1 MKPSRKHLIISP
13 CIFFAGLISLSSF
26 TLTSIAGQDFV
37 YHKEIGAACSESTV
51 PAEVYKLMP
60 GVYDSFPKG
69 PCPLLNSK
77 GKEKF
82 GGCKALSGE
91 GVVWYYDMP
100 EFQGVNDKAEVK
112 AGCAEWI
119 PVDS

>member
-1 MKPSRKHLIISP
+1 M
-13 CIFFAGLISLSSF
+13 ADQ
-26 TLTSIAGQDFV
+26 SIV
-37 YHKEIGAACSESTV
+37 YHSEIGASCSEAAVT
-51 PAEVYKLMP
+51 AEIYNLMP
-60 GVYDSFPKG
+60 DAIDSSSKG
-69 PCPLLNSK
+69 PCPFINSK

-112 AGCAEWI
+112 AGCADWV
-119 PVDS
+119 PVHSQ